1 MGHRVFIVGR
11 GRRADIRLDDAS
23 VSRLHAE
30 LVVSDGGAIHVAD
43 RSSANGTW
51 FETDGRWERI
61 AQRAVVPGDRLRL
74 GDVEIAVSEL
84 MRRVPA
90 RADAGTPADG
100 QAASRVAGRRSGD
113 GLPQGPVRRD
123 PRTGEVIAD

>member
-1 MGHRVFIVGR
+1 MLIVGR
-11 GRRADIRLDDAS
+11 GRPADIRLDDPS

-51 FETDGRWERI
+51 IETDGQWERI
-61 AQRAVVPGDRLRL
+61 AQRAVVLGDRLRL

-84 MRRVPA
+84 GASCSGRTRT
-90 RADAGTPADG
+90 RALPREG
-100 QAASRVAGRRSGD
+100 QAAARVAGRRSGD
-113 GLPQGPVRRD
+113 GLPKGPVRRN
-123 PRTGEVIAD
+123 PGTGEVIAD

>member
-1 MGHRVFIVGR
+1 MLIVGR

-23 VSRLHAE
+23 VSRQHAE

-51 FETDGRWERI
+51 IETDGQWERI
-61 AQRAVVPGDRLRL
+61 AQRAVVLGDRLRL

-84 MRRVPA
+84 VRRVPA
-90 RADAGTPADG
+90 HADVGTPAEG
-100 QAASRVAGRRSGD
+100 QAAARVAGRRSGD
-113 GLPQGPVRRD
+113 GLPKGPVRRN
-123 PRTGEVIAD
+123 PGTGEVIAD